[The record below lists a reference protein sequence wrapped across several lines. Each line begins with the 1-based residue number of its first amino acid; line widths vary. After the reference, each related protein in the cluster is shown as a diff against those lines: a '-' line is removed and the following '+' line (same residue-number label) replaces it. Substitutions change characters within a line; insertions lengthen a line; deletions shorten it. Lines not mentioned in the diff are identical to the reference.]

1 MGTAILARRVYS
13 YVPDTV
19 LLLGGGSEFLRKI
32 DVGNTWVKLRI
43 GFLAALP
50 PVDPVA
56 NRNMLAQR
64 IYLGLSS
71 SYGPGVTSF
80 NCASFIGVCLTGDP
94 TTDTTLT
101 LTTNGYLPYY
111 TGGNSV
117 AFAKR
122 GNVYTLASSSSSNIF
137 SVSQRALPRRFAYV
151 LDITRPLGGNGTYT
165 INVYSSS
172 SASHDWEPAAL
183 LDALDTLAAAP
194 TIDGMTMTTT
204 VSARTITWGE
214 TNGPLDTIS
223 IYSRLSNYP
232 LEISAIGAAVQD
244 VSDYSEGLSGHT
256 EVFLPLNEGSVLFPT
271 YWGYGTLL
279 SGTLQPYYA
288 SSALTSSGSATN
300 VIPYIN
306 VSGTSC
312 GASDGF
318 DSYGTGAFPAWNA
331 GYGWTSAGTSYAW

>member
-1 MGTAILARRVYS
+1 MGTTILAQRVYS

-19 LLLGGGSEFLRKI
+19 LLLGGNEFQRKI
-32 DVGNTWVKLRI
+32 DVGNTWFKLRI

-50 PVDPVA
+50 AVDPAA

-64 IYLGLSS
+64 IYFGMSS
-71 SYGPGVTSF
+71 SYGPGATSF
-80 NCASFIGVCLTGDP
+80 NCANFIGACLTGDP

-101 LTTNGYLPYY
+101 LSTNGYLPYY

-122 GNVYTLASSSSSNIF
+122 GNVYTLASSSSAAIF
-137 SVSQRALPRRFAYV
+137 SVSQRAFPRRFAYV
-151 LDITRPLGGNGTYT
+151 MDITRPIGGNGTFT
-165 INVYSSS
+165 INVYSSN

-183 LDALDTLAAAP
+183 FSVLDTLSAAP
-194 TIDGMTMTTT
+194 TIDGKTMATT

-232 LEISAIGAAVQD
+232 LEISAIGAVVRDTNEYPEQ
-244 VSDYSEGLSGHT
+244 LSGHT

-288 SSALTSSGSATN
+288 SSAITSSGSATN
-300 VIPYIN
+300 ATPYVN
-306 VSGTSC
+306 LSGTSC

-318 DSYGTGAFPAWNA
+318 DSYGTGSLASWNA
-331 GYGWTSAGTSYAW
+331 GYGWTSAGTSYEW